1 MNDSLGYDAPM
12 WEMVRAGGPLMWPII
27 LCSVIALA
35 ITLER
40 LWSLQR
46 SRVVPAD
53 VLPQASR
60 LLSAEIIDDRA
71 LEALR
76 AASPLGRV
84 LATVVADRELARD
97 ERIARIQEVG
107 RHEAH
112 ALERYLNTLGTVASV
127 APLLG
132 LLGTVTGIIR
142 AFSVLEAGVVTQPDV
157 LSGGISE
164 ALVTTAAGLLVAIP
178 ALIAHRGLRGRIDAL
193 VIEMEKQALAL
204 LVVRG
209 GRR

>member
-1 MNDSLGYDAPM
+1 MNDGLGYDASM

-40 LWSLQR
+40 VWSLQR
-46 SRVVPAD
+46 SRVVPAEA
-53 VLPQASR
+53 LPQAAR
-60 LLSAEIIDDRA
+60 LLSADTIDDRT
-71 LEALR
+71 LESLR
-76 AASPLGRV
+76 ASSPLGRV
-84 LATVVADRELARD
+84 LATVVTDRELARD

-142 AFSVLEAGVVTQPDV
+142 AFSVLEAGIVTQPDV

-178 ALIAHRGLRGRIDAL
+178 ALIAHRGLRGHIDAL

-209 GRR
+209 ARR

>member
-1 MNDSLGYDAPM
+1 
-12 WEMVRAGGPLMWPII
+12 
-27 LCSVIALA
+27 
-35 ITLER
+35 
-40 LWSLQR
+40 
-46 SRVVPAD
+46 
-53 VLPQASR
+53 
-60 LLSAEIIDDRA
+60 
-71 LEALR
+71 
-76 AASPLGRV
+76 V
-84 LATVVADRELARD
+84 LATVVTDRELARD

-142 AFSVLEAGVVTQPDV
+142 AFSVLESGVVTQPDV

-178 ALIAHRGLRGRIDAL
+178 ALIAHRSLRGHIDSL

-209 GRR
+209 ARR

>member
-1 MNDSLGYDAPM
+1 LKDGLGYDAPM
-12 WEMVRAGGPLMWPII
+12 WEMMRAGGPLMWPII

-40 LWSLQR
+40 VWSLQR
-46 SRVVPAD
+46 SHVVPAD
-53 VLPQASR
+53 ALPQASR
-60 LLSAEIIDDRA
+60 LLSAETIDDRA
-71 LEALR
+71 LESLR
-76 AASPLGRV
+76 ASSPLGRV
-84 LATVVADRELARD
+84 LATVVTDRELARD

-142 AFSVLEAGVVTQPDV
+142 AFSVLESGVVTQPDV

-178 ALIAHRGLRGRIDAL
+178 ALIAHRSLRGHIDSL

-209 GRR
+209 ARR

>member
-1 MNDSLGYDAPM
+1 M

-46 SRVVPAD
+46 SRVVPVEA
-53 VLPQASR
+53 LPQASR
-60 LLSAEIIDDRA
+60 LLSADAIDDRA
-71 LEALR
+71 LESLR
-76 AASPLGRV
+76 ASSPLGRV
-84 LATVVADRELARD
+84 LATVVTDRDLTRD

-107 RHEAH
+107 RH
-112 ALERYLNTLGTVASV
+112 ERYLNTLGTVASV

-142 AFSVLEAGVVTQPDV
+142 AFSVLEAGIVTQPDV

-178 ALIAHRGLRGRIDAL
+178 ALIAHRGLRGHIDAL

-209 GRR
+209 ARR

>member
-1 MNDSLGYDAPM
+1 M

-46 SRVVPAD
+46 SRVVPVEA
-53 VLPQASR
+53 LPQASR
-60 LLSAEIIDDRA
+60 LLSADAIDDRA
-71 LEALR
+71 LESLR
-76 AASPLGRV
+76 ASSPRGRV
-84 LATVVADRELARD
+84 LATVVTDRDLTRD

-142 AFSVLEAGVVTQPDV
+142 AFSVLEAGIVTQPDV

-178 ALIAHRGLRGRIDAL
+178 ALIAHRGLRGHIDAL

-209 GRR
+209 ARR

>member
-1 MNDSLGYDAPM
+1 LNDGLGYDALM

-40 LWSLQR
+40 VWSLQR
-46 SRVVPAD
+46 SRVVPAEA
-53 VLPQASR
+53 LPQAAR
-60 LLSAEIIDDRA
+60 LLSADTIDDRA
-71 LEALR
+71 LESLR
-76 AASPLGRV
+76 ASSPLGRV
-84 LATVVADRELARD
+84 LATVVTDRELARD

-142 AFSVLEAGVVTQPDV
+142 AFSVLEAGIVTQPDV

-178 ALIAHRGLRGRIDAL
+178 ALIAHRGLRGHIDAL

-209 GRR
+209 ARR